1 MVTDDGFLL
10 QAVNNDKQGLEI
22 GEVFFFFSL
31 VHHYV
36 LTLSICPSL
45 CQIECVVQKRMKSPP
60 SETFSLAEKTRATL
74 SKLLECLI
82 QQCVTEI
89 EKTA

>member
-10 QAVNNDKQGLEI
+10 QVVNNEKQGLEI
-22 GEVFFFFSL
+22 GEVFFFSL

-36 LTLSICPSL
+36 LTSICPSL
-45 CQIECVVQKRMKSPP
+45 RQIECVVQKRMKSPP
-60 SETFSLAEKTRATL
+60 SETFSLAEKPRATL

-82 QQCVTEI
+82 QQCVTKI